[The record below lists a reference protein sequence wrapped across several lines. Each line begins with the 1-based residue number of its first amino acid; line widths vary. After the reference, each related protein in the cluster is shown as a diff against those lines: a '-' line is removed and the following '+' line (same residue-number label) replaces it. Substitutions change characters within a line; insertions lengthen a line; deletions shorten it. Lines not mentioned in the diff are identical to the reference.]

1 MLIPNLTKENKHE
14 FLAQDKEERKNKLDC
29 QQGHGEKIQKP
40 LTAYSQH
47 LLPTATITPK
57 GAYPEYYQD
66 ITDNDND
73 EKKSTSYSTLG
84 SSFIGCNNLC
94 IEKPPEIS
102 LILDYNPPH
111 EKYDDIRFYPCT
123 YCTSLNL
130 KCTGFPC
137 IAGH

>member
-14 FLAQDKEERKNKLDC
+14 FLAQDKEGRKNKLDC

-47 LLPTATITPK
+47 LLPTATITP
-57 GAYPEYYQD
+57 
-66 ITDNDND
+66 
-73 EKKSTSYSTLG
+73 STSYSTLG

-137 IAGH
+137 IAGY